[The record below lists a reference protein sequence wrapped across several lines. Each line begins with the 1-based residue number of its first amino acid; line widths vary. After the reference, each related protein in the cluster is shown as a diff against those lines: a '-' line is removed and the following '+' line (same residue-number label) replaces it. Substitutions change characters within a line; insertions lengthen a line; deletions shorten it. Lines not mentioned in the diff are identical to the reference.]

1 MAGFLGL
8 LLGASILT
16 VCEILDFILVAVI
29 AAWNERKVHPQ
40 VTQVQEVEAGEL
52 EEKQKLEEYSP
63 ITIVKIS

>member
-1 MAGFLGL
+1 M
-8 LLGASILT
+8 
-16 VCEILDFILVAVI
+16 VAVI